1 MKHQKHE
8 SSLGLDAN
16 IATLIVWFGGTVISS
31 IKSIGFLA
39 VAVPFVIF
47 FLEKKSP
54 LVKQHALQAIALF
67 IASSIAS
74 FVFLLI
80 PLLWLFIWVI
90 PLANFIISILAAIKG
105 YNYEEYELPLI
116 QPIVLWLK
124 KIFNVD

>member
-16 IATLIVWFGGTVISS
+16 IATLIVWFGGTVVSWINS
-31 IKSIGFLA
+31 IAFLA
-39 VAVPFVIF
+39 FAVPFIIF

-74 FVFLLI
+74 LVFLLN
-80 PLLWLFIWVI
+80 PLLWLFFWII
-90 PLANFIISILAAIKG
+90 PLVNFIISILAAIKG

-116 QPIVLWLK
+116 QPLVTWLK
-124 KIFNVD
+124 KIFNLD